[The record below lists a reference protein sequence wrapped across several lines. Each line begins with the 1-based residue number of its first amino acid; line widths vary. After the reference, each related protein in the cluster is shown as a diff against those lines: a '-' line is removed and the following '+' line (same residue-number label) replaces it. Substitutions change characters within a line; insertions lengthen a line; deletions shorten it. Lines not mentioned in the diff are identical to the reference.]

1 MAITRIKNNQITDS
15 TIIASAKI
23 ATTSVTAGLLE
34 NDLTYGSNLTV
45 SGNLTVNGTTHTVNT
60 TNTTI
65 EDPILRLASQQA
77 GSGALDI
84 GFIGERGT
92 DTNVAFVWDESADAF
107 VAGFTADADSST
119 TVTFSSKA
127 DLQVAGLNTTGT
139 ITANALTVTPGATNV
154 VILNATGLASLDG
167 GIDVDGAF
175 SVADGTGNIL
185 TTGTLGAGNTT
196 VGTLDA
202 TGLASLDG
210 GIDVD
215 GIFTVA
221 DGTGNVSTTGTLGAG
236 NTLITG
242 TLDVTALASLDGGI
256 DVDAAFSVANG
267 TGNIDT
273 TGTLDVDGISTL
285 GVINATGLA
294 SLDGGIDVDAAFT
307 VADTTGNMITTGT
320 IDTGAATLDSA
331 TVSNLTDNRIIIA
344 GTAGVLED
352 DGNLTFDGTTFEVGT
367 AFDVISA
374 SGNTSIG
381 GTLDATGL
389 SSLDG
394 GIAVNGSF
402 TVADTTG
409 NIATTGT
416 LTVTSD
422 TTTLSNLVIT
432 EEITTAGSFSV
443 ATTYEIV
450 TAGTTDFTLI
460 GAANSDVGTIFTASG
475 AGTGTGTAKLA
486 SVIDA
491 GDNRITNVADP
502 TLAQDA
508 ATMNYVDTN
517 LALLAFD
524 MTDGSNT
531 EEIAGGA
538 TITFN
543 GTANEITTLV
553 SATDTLTIGLPS
565 DVTIGNNL
573 TVTGNMGAATIG
585 VSGISTMG
593 VINASGL
600 ASLDGGIDVDG
611 AFTVLDTSGNVSTTG
626 TFNADGLSTLGAVT
640 IDNSSTL
647 NMGGNVVTNAGDGV
661 ANTDLVTKQ
670 QLDAAQAGILV
681 KEQCNVATDAAL
693 PAVTAAGAD
702 VGKTLTADAVGILTV
717 DGVATVLADRIL
729 VKDQVN
735 QVDNGIYEVTT
746 EGTAGVA
753 FILTRATDYDGN
765 PTAEVQE
772 GTFTFIEDGTANIK
786 SGWVLLDDANF
797 TAGVANVD
805 VALNELVFAQF
816 QGLPA
821 YVGGTNID
829 ISGQTI
835 NVSPQGAASGLDA
848 DLLDGQHGAYYLDW
862 TNTTNKPDP
871 TITLGGDA
879 SGSLTMTDLAGGT
892 LTVVIA
898 DDSHN
903 HIIANV
909 DGLQTA
915 LDGKLNDTSDTVT
928 GTLTIDAGGTILW
941 ATAPTAGSHLTNRDY
956 VDGLYNTGWDLYD
969 GTTTQ
974 TIAGGNTL
982 TINGTTNEVEA
993 VVSATDTLT
1002 IGLPSDVTIAASLTV
1017 TTGLAANGGITVDST
1032 AFIVADSTGN
1042 VTTAGTLDVAGVA
1055 SLDGGID
1062 VDGAFTVADATGA
1075 IATTGT
1081 LTVTSDTT
1089 TLSHLVITEE
1099 NLAATAL
1106 SAATSYEIVTTGTT
1120 DFTAIGAADSLPGT
1134 IFTASGAGTG
1144 TGTAKLASTID
1155 AGGNRIADVTD
1166 PVLAQDAATKSY
1178 VDNASSAG
1186 WDIFD
1191 GTTTETV
1198 GGGNTL
1204 TVTGVTNEI
1213 TAVVTATD
1221 TLTIGLPDDV
1231 TIAGILTV
1239 SGQANIDNVTI
1250 NGNDITATSG
1260 ELTINEAGA
1269 DINFRVEGD
1278 TDVNLLFVDAG
1289 TDSVNIGTATALT
1302 DVTFQVATTD
1312 AMIGPSGLTAERP
1325 AVGIAGM
1332 FRYNTSIDEYEY
1344 YDGVSWTGFGE
1355 TFTVIA
1361 SEAFTGTGA
1370 QTVYTLATTQTTAS
1384 CIVSINGVIQLP
1396 TTAYAV
1402 SGTTLTFTEA
1412 PANTD
1417 DIEVREITTTT
1428 SIVSVT
1434 NGNAELTAVGSDFEL
1449 TGNVVP
1455 TVNNTYDIGSGSFK
1469 LATIYAT
1476 TFSGEA
1482 TSAQYADLAEMYEA
1496 DGEIAPGTVVCFGGT
1511 AEVTT
1516 CNTDADAKVAGIVS
1530 TNPAY
1535 LMNSELDGVAVA
1547 LRGRVPCKVSGSI
1560 KKGDMLVSDGNGG
1573 ARAEAN
1579 PVLGSVLAKALEDSE
1594 GDAVIEVVV

>member
-1 MAITRIKNNQITDS
+1 MAITRIKNNQITDT
-15 TIIASAKI
+15 TITGAKI
-23 ATTSVTAGLLE
+23 VSNTITAGLIE

-45 SGNLTVNGTTHTVNT
+45 SGNLTVNGTTHTINT
-60 TNTTI
+60 TNTSI
-65 EDPILRLASQQA
+65 EDPIIRLASQA
-77 GSGALDI
+77 SGAGTVDI
-84 GFIGERGT
+84 GFLGERGT
-92 DTNVAFVWDESADAF
+92 DTNIAFVWDESADAF
-107 VAGFTADADSST
+107 VAGFTNDADSST
-119 TVTFSSKA
+119 TVTFTAKA
-127 DLQVAGLNTTGT
+127 DLQVAGLTTTGT
-139 ITANALTVTPGATNV
+139 TTLASLSVTPGATNLV
-154 VILNATGLASLDG
+154 VLNATGLASLDG
-167 GIDVDGAF
+167 GIDVDGVF
-175 SVADGTGNIL
+175 TVADGTGNIS
-185 TTGTLGAGNTT
+185 TSGTLGAGNTT

-215 GIFTVA
+215 GIFTVG

-236 NTLITG
+236 NTIITG
-242 TLDVTALASLDGGI
+242 TLDATALASLDGGI
-256 DVDAAFSVANG
+256 DVDGVFTVADA

-294 SLDGGIDVDAAFT
+294 SLDGGIDVDGIFT
-307 VADTTGNMITTGT
+307 VGDGTGNISTTGT
-320 IDTGAATLDSA
+320 LGAGASTLSSA
-331 TVSNLTDNRIIIA
+331 TISNLTDNRIIIA

-367 AFDVISA
+367 SFDVISA
-374 SGNTSIG
+374 SGNTAIG
-381 GTLDATGL
+381 GTLDVTGL
-389 SSLDG
+389 ASLDG
-394 GIAVNGSF
+394 GIDVDAAF

-409 NIATTGT
+409 NIATTGNLDVIT
-416 LTVTSD
+416 GV
-422 TTTLSNLVIT
+422 TTLSNLVIA
-432 EEITTAGSFSV
+432 EETTTAGSFAVS
-443 ATTYEIV
+443 TTYEIV

-460 GAANSDVGTIFTASG
+460 GSANSDVGTIFTASG

-491 GDNRITNVADP
+491 GANRITDVADP

-553 SATDTLTIGLPS
+553 SATDTLTIGLPN

-611 AFTVLDTSGNVSTTG
+611 AFTVADGSGNVSTTG
-626 TFNADGLSTLGAVT
+626 TFNADGLSTLGAIT
-640 IDNSSTL
+640 IDATSTL
-647 NMGGNVVTNAGDGV
+647 NMGGNVLTNAGDGV

-693 PAVTAAGAD
+693 PAVTAAGAG

-717 DGVATVLADRIL
+717 DGVATVLNDRIL
-729 VKDQVN
+729 IKDQVN
-735 QVDNGIYEVTT
+735 QVDNGIYDVTT

-765 PTAEVQE
+765 PSAEVQE
-772 GTFTFIEDGTANIK
+772 GTFTFIENGTANVK

-805 VALNELVFAQF
+805 TALNELVFAQF

-821 YVGGTNID
+821 YTGGTNID
-829 ISGQTI
+829 ISGQSI
-835 NVSPQGAASGLDA
+835 SVSPQGAASGLDA
-848 DLLDGQHGAYYLDW
+848 DLLDAQHGAYYLDH
-862 TNTTNKPDP
+862 TNFTNVPDP
-871 TITLGGDA
+871 VITLDGDA
-879 SGSLTMTDLAGGT
+879 SGSVTLTNLTSGT
-892 LTVVIA
+892 LTVTVA

-928 GTLTIDAGGTILW
+928 GTLTIDTGGTILW

-956 VDGLYNTGWDLYD
+956 VDGLYNTGWDLFD

-993 VVSATDTLT
+993 VVTATDTLT
-1002 IGLPSDVTIAASLTV
+1002 IGLPNDVTIAASLTV

-1062 VDGAFTVADATGA
+1062 VDGAFTVTDGTGA

-1106 SAATSYEIVTTGTT
+1106 SAATSYEIVTIGTT
-1120 DFTAIGAADSLPGT
+1120 DFTAIGAASNTVGL

-1155 AGGNRIADVTD
+1155 AGDNRIANVTD
-1166 PVLAQDAATKSY
+1166 PVLDQDAATKLY
-1178 VDNASSAG
+1178 VDSASAAG
-1186 WDIFD
+1186 WTIDD
-1191 GTTTETV
+1191 GSTSQVIE
-1198 GGGNTL
+1198 GGGTL
-1204 TVTGVTNEI
+1204 TINGTTNEI
-1213 TAVVTATD
+1213 DAVVTATD
-1221 TLTIGLPDDV
+1221 TLTIGLPNDV

-1278 TDVNLLFVDAG
+1278 TDTNLLFIDAG
-1289 TDSVNIGTATALT
+1289 TDSVNIGTATAQT
-1302 DVTFQVATTD
+1302 DVKFQIGTTD
-1312 AMIGPSGLTAERP
+1312 SMIAPSGTTAERP
-1325 AVGIAGM
+1325 SVGIGGM
-1332 FRYNTSIDEYEY
+1332 FRYNSTINEYEY
-1344 YDGVSWTGFGE
+1344 FDGTSWKSFGE
-1355 TFTVIA
+1355 EFTVIA
-1361 SEAFTGTGA
+1361 SETFVGTGA
-1370 QTVYTLATTQTTAS
+1370 QTVYTLGTTQTTAS
-1384 CIVSINGVIQLP
+1384 CIVSINGVIQIP

-1428 SIVSVT
+1428 SIVEVT
-1434 NGNAELTAVGSDFEL
+1434 NGNSSLLSVGSTFDL
-1449 TGNVVP
+1449 TGSIVP
-1455 TVNNTYDIGSGSFK
+1455 TVNNTYDLGSGSNK
-1469 LATIYAT
+1469 MATVYAT

-1482 TSAQYADLAEMYEA
+1482 TSAQYADLAENYTA
-1496 DGEIAPGTVVCFGGT
+1496 DTEIAPGTVVCFGGT

-1516 CNTDADAKVAGIVS
+1516 CNTDADTRVAGIVS